1 MTKTVL
7 ALSAALVVA
16 GSSFALADNFEETKS
31 DIYPNAVYT
40 HVQSAGYEA
49 LASAR
54 QVRMQ
59 AARGWH
65 NGYTIEE
72 MRQFN
77 RIDPHG
83 F

>member
-1 MTKTVL
+1 MLTKTLL
-7 ALSAALVVA
+7 ALSAALVVT

-49 LASAR
+49 LASAQR
-54 QVRMQ
+54 VSGRNAVR
-59 AARGWH
+59 GH
-65 NGYTIEE
+65 GYTIEE